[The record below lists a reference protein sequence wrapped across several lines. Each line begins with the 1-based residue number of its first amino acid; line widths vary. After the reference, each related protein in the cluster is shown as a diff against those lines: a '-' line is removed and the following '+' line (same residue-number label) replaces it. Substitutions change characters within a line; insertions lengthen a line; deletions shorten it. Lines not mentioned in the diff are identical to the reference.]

1 MIRSDVNSDIVNS
14 QYVWI
19 EKLSNN
25 NDVKQRI

>member
-14 QYVWI
+14 QYVWT